1 MFRSALSVG
10 MFAMALSIQ
19 PLHAATTEVDMLNAK
34 DGQNFV
40 FSPDFVKVAV
50 GDTIT
55 FKAVNPGHNVGFVPG
70 AVPDGVPPLNSAMS
84 KDVDVTY
91 TVPGIYI
98 MRCIPHY
105 GLGMVAVVEVGDNKS
120 NLDAVSAMSYPPL
133 AKSRISPILDK
144 IKAGQ

>member
-1 MFRSALSVG
+1 MLRLALAAGLFGIVACATPAG
-10 MFAMALSIQ
+10 
-19 PLHAATTEVDMLNAK
+19 AATTTVDMLNAK

-70 AVPDGVPPLNSAMS
+70 GVPDGVAPLNSPMS

-91 TVPGIYI
+91 TAPGIYV

-105 GLGMVAVVEVGDNKS
+105 GLGMVAIVEVGDNTS
-120 NLDAVSAMSYPPL
+120 NLDAASAIAYPPL
-133 AKSRISPILDK
+133 AKARLTPIFDQ
-144 IKAGQ
+144 IKSGK

>member
-1 MFRSALSVG
+1 MFRAALSL
-10 MFAMALSIQ
+10 ALIATTLSTQ
-19 PLHAATTEVDMLNAK
+19 PVLAATTEVDMLNAK

-40 FSPDFVKVAV
+40 FSPDFVKIAV

-55 FKAVNPGHNVGFVPG
+55 FKAVNPGHNVGFVTG
-70 AVPDGVPPLNSAMS
+70 DVPDGVPPLNSPMS

-91 TVPGIYI
+91 TVPGIYV

-120 NLDAVSAMSYPPL
+120 NLDAVSASAYPPL
-133 AKSRISPILDK
+133 AKARLTPIFDK
-144 IKAGQ
+144 IKSGQ